1 MKTDLIKELRCPGL
15 HEGSTCG
22 GALSIEEQQVPPT
35 YQDSGDE
42 LREGL
47 LTCSGCSAAYPV
59 ICGVAV
65 LLENVQSW
73 CRENYYYITSGTQ
86 PLNGQGEALTNWLQD
101 RGWHLSN
108 QPADNYYETPRWVNI
123 FTATHYDPVPAGAD
137 DSSPLGQFIAA
148 QPSVFDVVREMIDR
162 HLDGK
167 VKRALDVGTNVGG
180 MAYRIADIAETV
192 LGIDTAFNPV
202 LTARRMQC
210 GYPVPQ
216 TGFQRYLDG
225 HRHETREVHPVTDNT
240 EYLVASAT
248 QLPVEGTF
256 DLITALNV
264 IDVVPDPAAFLA
276 TLVTRLTTGGHLI
289 ITSPYSW
296 GSDDVPVDKWLG
308 GTDAQTSS
316 QAVIEVLCSLGVEIL
331 EDQDNIPWVLR
342 ENQRWYRVFNNHCV
356 IARKRK

>member
-47 LTCSGCSAAYPV
+47 LTCPGCSAAYPV

-108 QPADNYYETPRWVNI
+108 RPADNYYETPRWVNI

-202 LTARRMQC
+202 LTARRMQR

-356 IARKRK
+356 IARKSK